1 MKSLLLLGVACS
13 FCTVH
18 LLAQTSKADTAL
30 LSQQKAEL
38 KQALADADK
47 KLDDRQ
53 KVWLEAQ
60 KAKAKYDTIGLAQYR
75 EEMRDIKLARKK
87 EEVIFVQ
94 QHPDYFASLDALKDA
109 IGPIPDDIEIYERL
123 FKGLKKTVQKSE
135 EGLRTKK
142 IIDGYMA
149 VRTGAKAPS
158 FSAPDTSGHPIQLSD
173 YKGKYVL
180 LDFWASWCGPC
191 REENPI
197 VVAAYDRFKTK
208 NFDILSVSL
217 DQPGKKAEWLK
228 AIQHD
233 GLTWQHV
240 SDLQYWNNEVAKLY
254 MIRSIPQN
262 FLIDPQGKIIAKD
275 LRGEQLTKKLEEIF
289 Q

>member
-1 MKSLLLLGVACS
+1 MKSFLLLAVAGTL
-13 FCTVH
+13 CTGT
-18 LLAQTSKADTAL
+18 LLAQTALTDTATR
-30 LSQQKAEL
+30 SRQQLEL
-38 KQALADADK
+38 KQALTETEK
-47 KLDDRQ
+47 KLEARQ
-53 KVWLEAQ
+53 QLWLDAQ
-60 KAKAKYDTIGLAQYR
+60 RAKAKYDTIGLAQYR
-75 EEMRDIKLARKK
+75 EEMREIKSARKK
-87 EEVIFVQ
+87 EELLFVQ
-94 QHPDYFASLDALKDA
+94 QHPDYIVSLDALKDA
-109 IGPIPDDIEIYERL
+109 IGPIPDDITIYRQL
-123 FKGLKKTVQKSE
+123 FKGLKKQVRKSE
-135 EGLRTKK
+135 AGLQTKK
-142 IIDGYMA
+142 IIDNYMT
-149 VRTGAKAPS
+149 VRLGAKAPA
-158 FSAPDTSGHPIQLSD
+158 FTAPDTSGAPIQLSA

-197 VVAAYDRFKTK
+197 VVAAYNRFKEK

-217 DQPGKKAEWLK
+217 DQPGKKADWLK

-233 GLTWQHV
+233 SLAWTHV